1 MKLKEARMKL
11 RSISASLQLRIRR
24 GLTPLADNALVKK
37 LGRNRGQAMR
47 TREPLLYR
55 DGFWALVFLCGMIVW
70 IVVGGMAT

>member
-1 MKLKEARMKL
+1 
-11 RSISASLQLRIRR
+11 
-24 GLTPLADNALVKK
+24 
-37 LGRNRGQAMR
+37 MR